1 MRKQDLELIQ
11 NARERFDFISEKAR
25 REIFQKV
32 LKHFQKHPGSPW
44 SGKPL
49 VELEQSIKAFYAE
62 MGWEYTEVFRETLPE
77 TMQRYYDTAV
87 SEMRKAGLQRA
98 IVGKPDPKRVKYF
111 MDSTF
116 EQVAMKTTNMS
127 FQHIK
132 QLRAIA
138 ADVTRQM
145 SITGATRKEVS
156 KAMLNKALEIP
167 GFQFIDKGGTKWQ
180 AKSYFDMLA
189 RTELM
194 NAARASYDDKCAEE
208 GFDVVELTYSGHS
221 CSSCDRWEGRLF
233 SLTGATKGLPTKDDL
248 IADGVFHPN
257 CTHSYTLVPQSV
269 FEEDFNPDGTPK
281 SKSKPKD
288 SSGKNIEYHQEA
300 YRSNSK
306 ASFPM
311 VVEEDFH
318 ATATDAI
325 DKVHSTGNMPTV
337 PVMLEP
343 ANKNPN
349 IFGTTIVSPNGNILQ
364 VKIFENSPAK
374 AITELHEIGHCLDV
388 HFNIVNSSISD
399 DLFDAI
405 DATRRYGILQTKHLE
420 NPAMRRHIEYLL
432 SPKEM
437 FSRAYSQYITLRSG
451 DKKLLEQ
458 LNLYRKHGIFDSMWD
473 DDDFESVANEFDKLF
488 KGMGLRK

>member
-49 VELEQSIKAFYAE
+49 VELERSIKAFYAE
-62 MGWEYTEVFRETLPE
+62 MGWEYTEVFRDTLPE
-77 TMQRYYDTAV
+77 TMQKYYDTAV

-116 EQVAMKTTNMS
+116 EQVAMKTNNMS

-167 GFQFIDKGGTKWQ
+167 GFQFTDKGGTKWQ

-257 CTHSYTLVPQSV
+257 CPHSYTLVPQSV

-281 SKSKPKD
+281 
-288 SSGKNIEYHQEA
+288 
-300 YRSNSK
+300 R
-306 ASFPM
+306 
-311 VVEEDFH
+311 
-318 ATATDAI
+318 
-325 DKVHSTGNMPTV
+325 
-337 PVMLEP
+337 
-343 ANKNPN
+343 
-349 IFGTTIVSPNGNILQ
+349 
-364 VKIFENSPAK
+364 
-374 AITELHEIGHCLDV
+374 
-388 HFNIVNSSISD
+388 
-399 DLFDAI
+399 
-405 DATRRYGILQTKHLE
+405 
-420 NPAMRRHIEYLL
+420 
-432 SPKEM
+432 
-437 FSRAYSQYITLRSG
+437 
-451 DKKLLEQ
+451 
-458 LNLYRKHGIFDSMWD
+458 
-473 DDDFESVANEFDKLF
+473 
-488 KGMGLRK
+488 

>member
-116 EQVAMKTTNMS
+116 EQVAMKTNNMS

-281 SKSKPKD
+281 TAEQNLSEKLNNAKSDKQYGSMYDDKKFPKVTKGIFE
-288 SSGKNIEYHQEA
+288 SFQSEWKELIE
-300 YRSNSK
+300 K
-306 ASFPM
+306 
-311 VVEEDFH
+311 
-318 ATATDAI
+318 TATLDEVDGVEWMTSNAGYAVNKKMRGII
-325 DKVHSTGNMPTV
+325 DEDVLLWDQEKLLNISQKTSSLFDKIKTPENITVYRCVSNADFLPSNREIFVEKGFSSCSIKPRLTFGNVIMEIKVPKGSRGAYV
-337 PVMLEP
+337 
-343 ANKNPN
+343 
-349 IFGTTIVSPNGNILQ
+349 
-364 VKIFENSPAK
+364 
-374 AITELHEIGHCLDV
+374 
-388 HFNIVNSSISD
+388 SSISTND
-399 DLFDAI
+399 YEHEFLLDKN
-405 DATRRYGILQTKHLE
+405 TKYVILKRNTIT
-420 NPAMRRHIEYLL
+420 IEGE
-432 SPKEM
+432 K
-437 FSRAYSQYITLRSG
+437 
-451 DKKLLEQ
+451 
-458 LNLYRKHGIFDSMWD
+458 
-473 DDDFESVANEFDKLF
+473 F
-488 KGMGLRK
+488 KRILVGVVND

>member
-11 NARERFDFISEKAR
+11 HARERFDFVSEKAR
-25 REIFQKV
+25 REIFQRV

-49 VELEQSIKAFYAE
+49 LELEQSIKAFYQQ
-62 MGWEYTEVFRETLPE
+62 MGWEYTEVFRDTLPE
-77 TMQRYYDTAV
+77 TMQRYYDAAV

-111 MDSTF
+111 MESTF

-145 SITGATRKEVS
+145 SITGATRREIS

-167 GFQFIDKGGTKWQ
+167 GFQFIDKAGSKWQ

-281 SKSKPKD
+281 K
-288 SSGKNIEYHQEA
+288 
-300 YRSNSK
+300 
-306 ASFPM
+306 
-311 VVEEDFH
+311 
-318 ATATDAI
+318 
-325 DKVHSTGNMPTV
+325 
-337 PVMLEP
+337 
-343 ANKNPN
+343 
-349 IFGTTIVSPNGNILQ
+349 
-364 VKIFENSPAK
+364 
-374 AITELHEIGHCLDV
+374 
-388 HFNIVNSSISD
+388 
-399 DLFDAI
+399 
-405 DATRRYGILQTKHLE
+405 
-420 NPAMRRHIEYLL
+420 
-432 SPKEM
+432 
-437 FSRAYSQYITLRSG
+437 
-451 DKKLLEQ
+451 
-458 LNLYRKHGIFDSMWD
+458 
-473 DDDFESVANEFDKLF
+473 
-488 KGMGLRK
+488 

>member
-1 MRKQDLELIQ
+1 MNKEDLEIIEQTRLRFDKISES
-11 NARERFDFISEKAR
+11 ARERIYQ
-25 REIFQKV
+25 IV
-32 LKHFQKHPGSPW
+32 LKHFQKHPASPW

-49 VELEQSIKAFYAE
+49 VELERSIKAFYAE
-62 MGWEYTEVFRETLPE
+62 MGWKYTEVFRETLPK
-77 TMQRYYDTAV
+77 TMQKYYDTAV
-87 SEMRKAGLQRA
+87 QEMKKAGLQRA
-98 IVGKPDPKRVKYF
+98 IVGNPDPQRVKYF

-116 EQVAMKTTNMS
+116 EQVAMKTTSMS

-132 QLRAIA
+132 QLRSIA

-145 SITGATRKEVS
+145 SLTGATRKEIS
-156 KAMLNKALEIP
+156 KAMLNKAMEIP
-167 GFQFIDKGGTKWQ
+167 GFQFIDNAGKKWQ

-194 NAARASYDDKCAEE
+194 TAARASYDDKCAKE

-221 CSSCDRWEGRLF
+221 CDSCDRWEGRLF

-281 SKSKPKD
+281 RKSEQKAD
-288 SSGKNIEYHQEA
+288 SSKNIEIHQES
-300 YRSNSK
+300 YRRNSK
-306 ASFPM
+306 TSFPM

-318 ATATDAI
+318 ATVTNAI
-325 DKVHSTGNMPTV
+325 DKVHSMGNMPVV
-337 PVMLEP
+337 PIMLEP
-343 ANKNPN
+343 ANPDPN
-349 IFGTTIVSPNGNILQ
+349 IFGTTIISKLGKILQ

-374 AITELHEIGHCLDV
+374 AITELHEIGHCLDT
-388 HFNIVNSSISD
+388 HFNIVGTSVSD
-399 DLFDAI
+399 NLFDAI
-405 DATRRYGILQTKHLE
+405 DATRRYGILQKE
-420 NPAMRRHIEYLL
+420 CIDNPAMMRHIEYLL

-451 DKKLLEQ
+451 DKKLLSQ
-458 LNLYRKHGIFDSMWD
+458 LNLYKKHGIFDSMWD
-473 DDDFESVANEFDKLF
+473 NDDFESVANEFDKLL
-488 KGMGLRK
+488 KSMGLRK